1 MKLFTGGRASG
12 GPSQSVA
19 LPPGL
24 QRREV
29 CVMRLYRKIIT
40 GLASALGAFAIAAL
54 IPGLSHGA
62 AKGEDLARLGER
74 LFHDTNLSLGRTQA
88 CATCHMPDSGF
99 VDVRDQD
106 ATGQAVSLGDDGT
119 SLGTRN
125 APTAGY
131 ALLSPVFGL
140 TADGRYRGGQFLDGR
155 AATLEEQAGGP
166 PLNPLEMAMPDKAA
180 VVARLLE
187 NPDYV
192 RAFKAQFGPA
202 IFDDADKAYGAM
214 TEAIAAFERTPAFA
228 PFDSKYDRYLRGE
241 ATLTPE
247 EDLGRV
253 LFFSNQ
259 FTNCNQCH
267 QLKPVGGAE
276 GETFSNYQF
285 HNIGVP
291 ANPALDGA
299 QGKPVADQGL
309 AANPAVADKAAA
321 RGRFKVPTLRN
332 VAVTGPYMH
341 NGVFKDLRTVILFY
355 NKYNTKAARRQID
368 PETGQPW
375 GPPEVPENISLK
387 ELEIGQAL
395 DDKRIDALVAFLK
408 TLTDRRFEPLL
419 SGH

>member
-1 MKLFTGGRASG
+1 M
-12 GPSQSVA
+12 
-19 LPPGL
+19 
-24 QRREV
+24 
-29 CVMRLYRKIIT
+29 
-40 GLASALGAFAIAAL
+40 
-54 IPGLSHGA
+54 
-62 AKGEDLARLGER
+62 
-74 LFHDTNLSLGRTQA
+74 
-88 CATCHMPDSGF
+88 
-99 VDVRDQD
+99 
-106 ATGQAVSLGDDGT
+106 
-119 SLGTRN
+119 
-125 APTAGY
+125 
-131 ALLSPVFGL
+131 
-140 TADGRYRGGQFLDGR
+140 
-155 AATLEEQAGGP
+155 
-166 PLNPLEMAMPDKAA
+166 
-180 VVARLLE
+180 VARLLE

-299 QGKPVADQGL
+299 QGKPGRGPGPGRQSCGSGQGCGARPL
-309 AANPAVADKAAA
+309 QGCRPCAMSRSPGPICTMACSRTCARSSSSTINITPRRPA
-321 RGRFKVPTLRN
+321 GRSTR
-332 VAVTGPYMH
+332 
-341 NGVFKDLRTVILFY
+341 
-355 NKYNTKAARRQID
+355 
-368 PETGQPW
+368 ETGQPW

-387 ELEIGQAL
+387 ELEIGPAL

-408 TLTDRRFEPLL
+408 TLTDSSL
-419 SGH
+419 